1 MRVEIVHA
9 GGRYPERVIEYLSAL
24 APERVDAYQVPQS
37 LPTTLEAAESL
48 PNELGS
54 GDVVIALSIHPE
66 LLLAIPELVSGAGAR
81 ALIAPLDGPATLKPQ
96 HQRQLAQDCRRFG
109 LEVSLPQ
116 PFCALAPQSP
126 VLTEFCEEFG
136 LGAPE
141 VRLEVSG
148 GKVAAVDVVRGAP
161 CGMTDFVA
169 ERLIGLAARS
179 DLAARAEHWHSLFPC
194 LGSAEP
200 DAATHQSSYTT
211 ALALT
216 RDGMAKALAGG

>member
-1 MRVEIVHA
+1 VRVEIVHA
-9 GGRYPERVIEYLSAL
+9 GGRYPERVIDYLSAL

-54 GDVVIALSIHPE
+54 GDVVIAISIHPE

-81 ALIAPLDGPATLKPQ
+81 ALIAPLDGPTTLRPQ

-126 VLTEFCEEFG
+126 VLMEFCEEFG
-136 LGAPE
+136 VGVPE
-141 VRLEVSG
+141 LQLEVSD
-148 GKVAAVDVVRGAP
+148 GKVIAVDVLRGAP
-161 CGMTDFVA
+161 CGMTDFIA
-169 ERLIGLAARS
+169 ERLIGLSPAG
-179 DLAARAEHWHSLFPC
+179 DLAGRAEQWHAAFPC
-194 LGSAEP
+194 FGNAEP
-200 DAATHQSSYTT
+200 DPATQQSSYTL
-211 ALALT
+211 ALALA
-216 RDGMAKALAGG
+216 REGVAKAVAAG